1 MRTTIPKQTN
11 HKPASQKSN
20 KSLKLPAFFPDATYA
35 AIHSV
40 PFDYV
45 TSELDG
51 VVVTTLHMHLLGL
64 EKELQ
69 NFGGFRAF
77 AKLPEDMIIL
87 SDSGGFQVLS
97 LISKAKLGKITEE
110 GAIFST
116 PDDPG
121 RKIKLT
127 PELSQDIQHTIDS
140 DIRIVLDSS
149 LVGDEDTA
157 ELTKQLELT
166 TRWAKRSKDQ
176 FLKNTGISE
185 SEFNSTAPV
194 YKDNTLTFSRPL
206 LGAVVQGGKNIE
218 LRKRSAQELAE
229 IGFDL
234 YGFGGW
240 PVDSEGNLLT
250 DILQTFVDSL
260 PKEAL
265 KYGMGIGTPDNI
277 KDCYDMGIDLF
288 DCVIPTRNARHG
300 MLFVS
305 RSNGEPEGKTYD
317 VVRIKSSKY
326 QYDNSPIDPECSCPV
341 CRNYNRAYVRFLL
354 RKKNPVGFTLVS
366 VHNIW
371 WYQNFVQQLRIK
383 VQMC

>member
-1 MRTTIPKQTN
+1 MRTTIQKQTSHN
-11 HKPASQKSN
+11 HADPENN

-51 VVVTTLHMHLLGL
+51 IVVTTLHMHLLGL

-77 AKLPEDMIIL
+77 AKLPQDMVIL

-97 LISKAKLGKITEE
+97 LISKAKLGKITEQ
-110 GAIFST
+110 GATFST
-116 PDDPG
+116 PDNPG
-121 RKIKLT
+121 RKVLLT
-127 PELSQDIQHTIDS
+127 PENSQDIQHAIGS
-140 DIRIVLDSS
+140 DIRMVLDSS
-149 LVGDEDTA
+149 LAGDEDIA
-157 ELTKQLELT
+157 ELTRQLELT
-166 TRWAKRSKDQ
+166 TRWAKRSKEQ
-176 FLKNTGISE
+176 FLKNVGITE
-185 SEFNSTAPV
+185 SEFKSTAPV
-194 YKDNTLTFSRPL
+194 YKDKTFSFSRPL
-206 LGAVVQGGKNIE
+206 LGAVVQGGMNTE

-250 DILQTFVDSL
+250 DILQTFVESL
-260 PKEAL
+260 PKESL

-305 RSNGEPEGKTYD
+305 RGNGEPEGKTYD

-326 QYDNSPIDPECSCPV
+326 QYDNSPIDPKCNCPV
-341 CRNYNRAYVRFLL
+341 CKNYNRVYVRFLL
-354 RKKNPVGFTLVS
+354 RKKNPVGFTLAS
-366 VHNIW
+366 VHNIH
-371 WYQNFVQQLRIK
+371 WYAEFMRKLTLKN
-383 VQMC
+383 